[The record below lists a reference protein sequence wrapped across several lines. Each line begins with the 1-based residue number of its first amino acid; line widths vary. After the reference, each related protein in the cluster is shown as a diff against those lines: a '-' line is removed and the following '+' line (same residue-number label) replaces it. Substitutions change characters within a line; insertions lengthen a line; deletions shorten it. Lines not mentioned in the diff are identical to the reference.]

1 MDGIH
6 RLPLGALTGALS
18 QLLLDRAA
26 TLPDGTKMV
35 PEDGIRWKREACLL
49 FLHYDYVARM
59 GFSLGLFEGDKL

>member
-1 MDGIH
+1 MAILDGIH

-35 PEDGIRWKREACLL
+35 PEDGIRWYNRKAVSA
-49 FLHYDYVARM
+49 VARL
-59 GFSLGLFEGDKL
+59 GVFSGSV